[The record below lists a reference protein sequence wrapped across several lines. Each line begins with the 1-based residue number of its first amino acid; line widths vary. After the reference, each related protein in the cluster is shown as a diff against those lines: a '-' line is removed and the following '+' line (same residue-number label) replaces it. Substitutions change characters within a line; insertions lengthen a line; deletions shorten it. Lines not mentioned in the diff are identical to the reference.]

1 MDQILWWNKDMRWK
15 VDGTGFK
22 EIPSL
27 VPSEKMKGSCFED
40 DNSNLWYDPRYV

>member
-1 MDQILWWNKDMRWK
+1 VQRWTKFCGGIRK